1 MKNLS
6 QFMYF
11 DIDGFLTG
19 KTLLLIRI
27 DPWLKYD
34 TKENLGTKA
43 ELVITSDKTDYG
55 NSAKSNNLYEKI
67 VVKVPKE
74 LNLPLNSTVKL
85 IEPVANVYGDYRNQ
99 LSIVSENLE
108 VVKQ

>member
-1 MKNLS
+1 MN
-6 QFMYF
+6 FY
-11 DIDGFLTG
+11 
-19 KTLLLIRI
+19 
-27 DPWLKYD
+27 
-34 TKENLGTKA
+34 
-43 ELVITSDKTDYG
+43 KTDYG

-99 LSIVSENLE
+99 LSIVAEDLE